1 MPIYFGDKIKF
12 ARTAAGLTQKQLADK
27 INVSNT
33 SISNWEKNISRPD
46 PDTIQH
52 LCWALNVE
60 PNYFFAKNE
69 QKEDLYEIEDLVEVD
84 GGNAETVPVSVSGM
98 SGTGKSQMIA
108 NKFVFFMEN
117 KTVAKEPQNRL
128 CIAGRDGTFI
138 ERVLTDEQ
146 LNAFKAMLDA
156 LPEAAEEL

>member
-1 MPIYFGDKIKF
+1 MTFGEKLRL
-12 ARTAAGLTQKQLADK
+12 ARKAKELTQKQLAAM
-27 INVSNT
+27 IRAAHN
-33 SISNWEKNISRPD
+33 SISNWENDQNMPD

-69 QKEDLYEIEDLVEVD
+69 QKEDLYEIDDLVEVD
-84 GGNAETVPVSVSGM
+84 GGDAETVPVAVSGLAGM
-98 SGTGKSQMIA
+98 GKSQLIA
-108 NKFVFFMEN
+108 QKYVFFMEN
-117 KTVAKEPQNRL
+117 KNTSKPAQNML

-138 ERVLTDEQ
+138 ERALTDEQ

-156 LPEAAEEL
+156 LPDASEDL